1 MIKKEAIEY
10 ISKTANIQQTD
21 LIEKDLLL
29 HAILSEL
36 SKNNEFRNNYCFK
49 GGTCLTKCHFGY
61 YRFSEDLDFTFI
73 PQNIF
78 KNKSEKEI
86 RRIISSKL
94 KSILDIL
101 KDCSEKLELDFQT
114 EKKNDK
120 YIEFGG
126 SNKFVTF
133 KIWYNSI
140 ILNRE
145 QFIKIQINF
154 VEEFIYPFENRT
166 AKTIINLNKDKEFIF
181 LFPEYTFLTKT
192 PTLQTY
198 CLDEVLLEK
207 IRAILTR
214 KGIKTRDAIDIFLIL
229 QKQKKN
235 LIHYKD
241 YALKKTKFMLKYKK
255 YRQNLKNKTFD
266 GLFNKNEEQRLL
278 IKPINSEKFLK
289 FEKELTE
296 YLTELKENLK

>member
-1 MIKKEAIEY
+1 MIKREVIDY
-10 ISKTANIQQTD
+10 ISRTANIPQTD
-21 LIEKDLLL
+21 LIEKELLL
-29 HAILSEL
+29 HALLVEL
-36 SKNNEFRNNYCFK
+36 SKNNEFHSNYCFK
-49 GGTCLTKCHFGY
+49 GGTCLTKCHLGH

-94 KSILDIL
+94 KNIMALL
-101 KDCSEKLELDFQT
+101 NGCSEKLGLDFQT
-114 EKKNDK
+114 EKKNNK
-120 YIEFGG
+120 YLEFGG

-133 KIWYNSI
+133 KIWYNSA

-154 VEEFIYPFENRT
+154 VEHFIHPFENRT
-166 AKTIINLNKDKEFIF
+166 AKAITNLNKDKEFIF
-181 LFPEYTFLTKT
+181 LFPEYKFLTQT
-192 PTLQTY
+192 PALQAY
-198 CLDEVLLEK
+198 CLDEILLEK

-214 KGIKTRDAIDIFLIL
+214 KGIKARDAIDVFLIL

-235 LIHYKD
+235 LNTYKD
-241 YALKKTKFMLKYKK
+241 SALNKIKFMLKYEK

-278 IKPINSEKFLK
+278 IKPINADNFLK
-289 FEKELTE
+289 FEKELGR
-296 YLTELKENLK
+296 YLTELKERLN